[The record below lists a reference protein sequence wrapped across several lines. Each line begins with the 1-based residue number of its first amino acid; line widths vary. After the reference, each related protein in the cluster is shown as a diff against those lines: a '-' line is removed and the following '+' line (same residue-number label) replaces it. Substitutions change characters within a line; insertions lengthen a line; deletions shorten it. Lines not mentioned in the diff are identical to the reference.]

1 VKKVFADDLLHV
13 AYLDEA
19 VPYGLR
25 IHHNDRAMLALVE
38 TSGVIRTNPMLQ
50 SCTLNSVLESGFEIF
65 ASAVRAAWPSGG
77 LIPLV
82 GADEE
87 VFLEGRHN
95 FVLFSSFTD
104 CTFATRFCDNQ
115 SSMQS
120 DNLISLKDDMVAFIA
135 GHGLRR
141 FNGYVTE
148 EVPTVLFE
156 EDNPD
161 GWKDFVEHAKEC
173 KAAFITMSE
182 VVLEKAD
189 IALLL
194 EQLREQNFP
203 DEDGPELD
211 DAEYLI
217 NHVGKTGY
225 LQLGFAQQGVM
236 FLFETSTEW
245 YERFQQLMESV
256 TDLGSVIVDDRDSD
270 E

>member
-1 VKKVFADDLLHV
+1 
-13 AYLDEA
+13 
-19 VPYGLR
+19 
-25 IHHNDRAMLALVE
+25 
-38 TSGVIRTNPMLQ
+38 
-50 SCTLNSVLESGFEIF
+50 
-65 ASAVRAAWPSGG
+65 
-77 LIPLV
+77 
-82 GADEE
+82 
-87 VFLEGRHN
+87 
-95 FVLFSSFTD
+95 
-104 CTFATRFCDNQ
+104 
-115 SSMQS
+115 MQP

-156 EDNPD
+156 EDDPD
-161 GWKDFVEHAKEC
+161 GWKDFVEHAKAAN
-173 KAAFITMSE
+173 AAFITMSE

-189 IALLL
+189 VALLL

-203 DEDGPELD
+203 DDDGPELD

-236 FLFETSTEW
+236 FLFEISTDW
-245 YERFQQLMESV
+245 YERFQQLMETV